1 VNIGLIDLDSNNF
14 PNIPLMK
21 LSTWHKKNGDNV
33 EFADMFGVYDIIYKS
48 KIFTWSIDPEYC
60 YNTKEFRVGGSGYDL
75 SIKLDND
82 IENIKDID
90 YSLYNIDYSVQL
102 FSRGCVRQCG
112 FCVVPEKE
120 GSIKAIEPMKLNEKG
135 TFIEVLDNNF
145 FANPEWE
152 GAIEYILQHEQPVNF
167 HGIDVRL
174 LNEEQCYI
182 LDNMKLKKQIKIA
195 WDEPDDKIY
204 EKIKEVIKY
213 IKPWKIMCYVL
224 IGYNTTEEEDIYRVM
239 KLNEIKVDPFVM
251 PYNRKDNYQKN
262 FARYVNHKAIFNSV
276 SWNEYQY

>member
-1 VNIGLIDLDSNNF
+1 MNIGLIDLDSNNF